1 MQAAK
6 SINVIAKTLSE
17 SDIQNELAPMTIR
30 LASADWFTSRVSSC
44 WLFYDCYPKAGSQ
57 KEKLRKKFVDL
68 CTEETPMVRRAGA
81 TRLGLF
87 ATQVE
92 KPFVLSEL
100 VPVFRQLANDEQD
113 TIRVLCINSLVALAN
128 YLNK

>member
-1 MQAAK
+1 
-6 SINVIAKTLSE
+6 
-17 SDIQNELAPMTIR
+17 
-30 LASADWFTSRVSSC
+30 
-44 WLFYDCYPKAGSQ
+44 
-57 KEKLRKKFVDL
+57 
-68 CTEETPMVRRAGA
+68 MVRRAGA

-87 ATQVE
+87 ANQVE

-128 YLNK
+128 YLNKEENQVHTLGVLLQAG

>member
-1 MQAAK
+1 M
-6 SINVIAKTLSE
+6 
-17 SDIQNELAPMTIR
+17 
-30 LASADWFTSRVSSC
+30 
-44 WLFYDCYPKAGSQ
+44 
-57 KEKLRKKFVDL
+57 RKKFVDL

-81 TRLGLF
+81 TRLGMF
-87 ATQVE
+87 ANQVE

-128 YLNK
+128 YLNKEENQVHTLGVLLQAG